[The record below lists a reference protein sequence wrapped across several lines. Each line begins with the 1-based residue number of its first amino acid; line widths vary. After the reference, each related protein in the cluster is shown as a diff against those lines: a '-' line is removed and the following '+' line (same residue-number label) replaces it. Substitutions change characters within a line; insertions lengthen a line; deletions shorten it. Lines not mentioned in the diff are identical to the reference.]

1 MTDSTQDAG
10 NDTPEVEQDPYLIEP
25 ARSARSRC
33 KTCRRKIDKEVL
45 RIGIL
50 IEGPFGTGYLWH
62 HLNCAARRQFDAVA
76 AAYEQKCFAEGL
88 DLPDLESLRK
98 LQEEA
103 KKKQAE
109 KIDPPYAQVAPSGRA
124 KCKHCDETIEKGS
137 VRIVLGREVEFYQQ
151 VRVAQ
156 INVHP
161 RCVSAELRAEDCAT
175 DIDGFEDALRSNTR
189 EVGSEQ
195 LDEAIRE
202 IGPLE

>member
-1 MTDSTQDAG
+1 MTDAG

-25 ARSARSRC
+25 ARSSRSRC
-33 KTCRRKIDKEVL
+33 KTCRRKIDKDTL

-62 HLNCAARRQFDAVA
+62 HLKCAAKRQFAAVE
-76 AAYEQKCFAEGL
+76 AAYEQKCWAEGVEV
-88 DLPDLESLRK
+88 PDLESLRK

-103 KKKQAE
+103 KKKQEE
-109 KIDPPYAQVAPSGRA
+109 KIDPPYAQLAPSGRA
-124 KCKHCDETIEKGS
+124 KCKHCEESIEKGS

-151 VRVAQ
+151 VRVAH

-161 RCVSAELRAEDCAT
+161 RCVAAELRAEDCAT
-175 DIDGFEDALRSNTR
+175 DIDGFEEALRTNTR
-189 EVGSEQ
+189 DVGGDK

-202 IGPLE
+202 IGSLE